1 MWSIHPN
8 QIVPIV
14 EAMRP
19 DFSEVQTAT
28 DILVAAQDADW
39 GPIRHDGKLHDRASY
54 RYYWELMQRARAT
67 GAEIPTGAD
76 TRFFS

>member
-1 MWSIHPN
+1 MLFIGN
-8 QIVPIV
+8 LIVPIV

-28 DILVAAQDADW
+28 DILVAAQEADW

-67 GAEIPTGAD
+67 GAEIPTEAS